1 MVRKN
6 LKDDRQTEFVLDKD
20 LNMLYIPSP
29 NVFRLSRDELLEHIK
44 IAQRR
49 WLEVSLIA
57 LFDEWV
63 GLYWA
68 LDDRW

>member
-20 LNMLYIPSP
+20 LNMLYIPST

-57 LFDEWV
+57 LFDEWAE
-63 GLYWA
+63 LYWA